1 MLGTTFAENYVKKM
15 IQAVELSFD
24 VMTVGGMSG
33 RMLVA
38 AEDPCPSVLPAPYQ
52 LGEDISPNGV
62 VCANFK
68 YAFPTLCLHF
78 PVTCDLIGLL
88 CVYTQQVSMHEGT
101 IICSENVNISCI
113 LIGLLHICCCC

>member
-38 AEDPCPSVLPAPYQ
+38 AEDPCPFCPTCSLSAWRGYLSKWGCVCKLQVRLPNFVL
-52 LGEDISPNGV
+52 
-62 VCANFK
+62 
-68 YAFPTLCLHF
+68 AFS
-78 PVTCDLIGLL
+78 CDL
-88 CVYTQQVSMHEGT
+88 
-101 IICSENVNISCI
+101 
-113 LIGLLHICCCC
+113 